1 MELLLILTYTAI
13 CIFIFKIF
21 NLPLNKWTV
30 PTAALGGVIILG
42 VLVLVMNYNH
52 PYTKVAR
59 EFFVTTPIVPGVTG
73 IVTEVE
79 IQPDQLVEKGTV
91 LFRIDP
97 KPFESV
103 VRQKQALLADSQ
115 EGVKELEASVAA
127 ARARVLE
134 TTADRDR
141 SQGVFERYER
151 GFDSGAFAEVELE
164 NRRQLYLSGEAALD
178 RAEADLDRAQIEFE
192 AVIDGE
198 NPTVARLQAELA
210 QARYDLERTVVR
222 APTSGYVSQLLL
234 RPGMMAASLPLRPV
248 MTFIHDEKPTL
259 VAAFRQN
266 SALRLREGYEAE
278 IVYPSIPGRAFHG
291 KVTKMVPNLGEG
303 QLQTS
308 GALIGTA
315 QAYQSLGRVLVVIE
329 VTDDLSEFNLPA
341 GSRAQVAVYSE
352 HAHHV
357 AILRKI
363 LLRMSSWEN
372 YLYLDH

>member
-79 IQPDQLVEKGTV
+79 IQPNQLVEKGTV

-97 KPFESV
+97 KPFEWV

-115 EGVKELEASVAA
+115 EGVKELEAAVAA
-127 ARARVLE
+127 ARSRVLE
-134 TTADRDR
+134 ATADRDR
-141 SQGVFERYER
+141 SQGMFERYER

-164 NRRQLYLSGEAALD
+164 NRRQLYLSDEAALD
-178 RAEADLDRAQIEFE
+178 RIEADLDRAQIEFE

-198 NPTVARLQAELA
+198 NPTVARLQAELE
-210 QARYDLERTVVR
+210 QARYDLERTVIR

-259 VAAFRQN
+259 AAAFRQN
-266 SALRLREGYEAE
+266 SALRLKEGYEAE

-291 KVTKMVPNLGEG
+291 KVKILVPNLGEG

-308 GALIGTA
+308 GSLIGTA

-357 AILRKI
+357 AILRRI

>member
-13 CIFIFKIF
+13 CVFIFKIF

-79 IQPDQLVEKGTV
+79 IQPNQLVEKGTV

-97 KPFESV
+97 KPFELV

-115 EGVKELEASVAA
+115 EGVKELEAAVAA

-141 SQGVFERYER
+141 SQGMFERYER

-164 NRRQLYLSGEAALD
+164 NRPWLQPSARIPLY
-178 RAEADLDRAQIEFE
+178 
-192 AVIDGE
+192 
-198 NPTVARLQAELA
+198 
-210 QARYDLERTVVR
+210 
-222 APTSGYVSQLLL
+222 
-234 RPGMMAASLPLRPV
+234 
-248 MTFIHDEKPTL
+248 
-259 VAAFRQN
+259 
-266 SALRLREGYEAE
+266 
-278 IVYPSIPGRAFHG
+278 
-291 KVTKMVPNLGEG
+291 
-303 QLQTS
+303 
-308 GALIGTA
+308 
-315 QAYQSLGRVLVVIE
+315 
-329 VTDDLSEFNLPA
+329 
-341 GSRAQVAVYSE
+341 GSRKDTRPRSSTQAFLA
-352 HAHHV
+352 AHST
-357 AILRKI
+357 AR
-363 LLRMSSWEN
+363 
-372 YLYLDH
+372 